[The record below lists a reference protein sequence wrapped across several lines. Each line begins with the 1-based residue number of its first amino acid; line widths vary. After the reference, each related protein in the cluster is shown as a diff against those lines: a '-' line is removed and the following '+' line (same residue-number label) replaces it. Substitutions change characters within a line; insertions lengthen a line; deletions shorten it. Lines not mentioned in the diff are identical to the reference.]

1 MREEDV
7 MLFKTRVVFLSSI
20 GFALGM
26 LLGIVITAVS
36 ATMTYADGN
45 LYLCS
50 KEFDAFIGNPLLALI
65 IQAVVCGIYGMT
77 GMGGSSVY
85 YIEEW
90 SLLKATVSHFLVTVT
105 CFYIT
110 SFFLRWISPKD
121 IEECLI
127 MLIFFIVPYVMIWT
141 FKYLS
146 YRSQIMDINKG
157 LLKLKTM
164 E

>member
-45 LYLCS
+45 LYLCT

-65 IQAVVCGIYGMT
+65 IQAVASGVYGMI

-90 SLLKATVSHFLVTVT
+90 SLIKATVSHFFITVT

-110 SFFLRWISPKD
+110 SFFLRWISPAD
-121 IEECLI
+121 IEACLI
-127 MLIFFIVPYVMIWT
+127 MLIFFIIPYVMIWT

-157 LLKLKTM
+157 LLELKAA